1 MVLVVSASHHH
12 HHQVC
17 CHHVVVMAI
26 ETVCETDHH
35 QVESLEVVCVDDL
48 A

>member
-17 CHHVVVMAI
+17 YHHEVVI

-35 QVESLEVVCVDDL
+35 QVESLEVVYVDDL